1 MPASHSDHLQALA
14 AALQP
19 AVRAAGAAIMAVHAK
34 GVQAELKDD
43 GSPVTQADRA
53 AEDLLLPALTELA
66 GDIPVIS
73 EENKASHQRTAG
85 QRFFLV
91 DPLDGTKEFIRRG
104 TSGAFTV
111 NIGLIE
117 ASRPVMGIVYA
128 PMLDRLF
135 IGVMGSGAIEISGGN
150 SASITTRP
158 LPDTGAVALASASH
172 PDPQTASWLDSHQID
187 QTKAIGSSFKFCLI
201 AAGEADVYP
210 RFGPTMEWDTAAGEA
225 VLRAA
230 GGQMRDQDK
239 CDFRYGKPGWR
250 NGAFQNAIMPS
261 PMYLSTVPPAS
272 RTASVI
278 GVM

>member
-1 MPASHSDHLQALA
+1 MLSTDPDRLQALA
-14 AALQP
+14 HALQP
-19 AVRAAGAAIMAVHAK
+19 AVLAAGAAIMAVHAQ
-34 GVQAELKDD
+34 GVQAELKAD

-53 AEDLLLPALTELA
+53 AESLLLPALAKLA

-73 EENKASHQRTAG
+73 EENEASHQRTATS
-85 QRFFLV
+85 RFFLV
-91 DPLDGTKEFIRRG
+91 DPLDGTKEFIKSG

-128 PMLDRLF
+128 PMLNRLF
-135 IGVMGSGAIEISGGN
+135 IGVVGSGATEISGGN

-172 PDPQTASWLDSHQID
+172 PDPQTASWLNNHQID
-187 QTKAIGSSFKFCLI
+187 QTKAIGSSLKFCLI

-230 GGQMRDQDK
+230 GGQMRDQDNS
-239 CDFRYGKPGWR
+239 DFRYGKPGWR
-250 NGAFQNAIMPS
+250 NGAFVAGS
-261 PMYLSTVPPAS
+261 DAWFG
-272 RTASVI
+272 R
-278 GVM
+278 